1 MLYPTE
7 LRAHN
12 ATLLYPK
19 TRRLSTAKQ
28 PARSDGAKP
37 LKHLVAGLGSGR
49 GIHMARSG
57 DSSKK
62 SPIRKADRSTPWSVV
77 VHNDPISLM
86 SYVTFVFQRVFGY
99 PRLRAERHMK
109 EIQDR
114 GRSIVWMGDREKAE
128 FYVQQLHAYQLLAT
142 LEKSAP

>member
-1 MLYPTE
+1 MRP
-7 LRAHN
+7 
-12 ATLLYPK
+12 
-19 TRRLSTAKQ
+19 LSTANL
-28 PARSDGAKP
+28 PAGPNGAKP
-37 LKHLVAGLGSGR
+37 LKYLVAGLGSGR
-49 GIHMARSG
+49 AIPMSRSG

-62 SPIRKADRSTPWSVV
+62 GSIRRTDRSTPWSVV